1 MRRRDFENEEEWRCS
16 CGRLLG
22 RQLLSG
28 KIHLRFALGHEY
40 IVSAPVTGVCP
51 KCRTLNELSPG
62 ELSPGDKEKKMPGS

>member
-1 MRRRDFENEEEWRCS
+1 MRRRDVQNEEDWRCS

-28 KIHLRFALGHEY
+28 RIHLRLALGHEY
-40 IVSAPVTGVCP
+40 IVSAPVTSLCP

-62 ELSPGDKEKKMPGS
+62 ELSSGDKEKKMPGS